1 MGPVGDFLDT
11 GSSSKS
17 PYIGPLF
24 DQSVAKSPWLLHSL
38 LRNLSSN
45 RCFCALLGGE
55 NRGFSIKG
63 CLVMKNQGFCSVL
76 PCFQGYLP
84 CFQGFLLSYLQ
95 GCPGVL
101 VNLIMK
107 KYWLAVSTHFKNIN
121 RNQHGNLPQSR
132 GENQKYLKPPPRVY
146 IISQVS

>member
-63 CLVMKNQGFCSVL
+63 CLVMKNHGFAL
-76 PCFQGYLP
+76 FYLASKVT
-84 CFQGFLLSYLQ
+84 CLASKAFCCHIYK
-95 GCPGVL
+95 GVQ
-101 VNLIMK
+101 VFWLI
-107 KYWLAVSTHFKNIN
+107 S
-121 RNQHGNLPQSR
+121 
-132 GENQKYLKPPPRVY
+132 
-146 IISQVS
+146 